1 MRRSR
6 EILTFAFLWRLVVS
20 GGGAGAV
27 PLPLPVPVLVPA
39 AGLVLVPALVVTA
52 AAAALVLL
60 RRTSVAR
67 LAAQKI
73 NYEFKFKVRFG
84 NEGYG
89 LRKLNVSF

>member
-39 AGLVLVPALVVTA
+39 AGLVLVPCS
-52 AAAALVLL
+52 L
-60 RRTSVAR
+60 RHCNHVSEGSKPQYMACTNQGTEGSNAHR
-67 LAAQKI
+67 LI
-73 NYEFKFKVRFG
+73 R
-84 NEGYG
+84 
-89 LRKLNVSF
+89 VSNQCLWRC